1 MWKVFCNFVENI
13 EIDMIKFPNAKIN
26 LGLNIV
32 NRRADGYHNIET
44 IFYPITLQDIVEIVT
59 AKGSESTLTTYGRT
73 INCPTEKNL
82 VMKAYRS
89 LEKDYNLPP
98 VDIYLHK
105 NIPDGAGLGGG
116 SSDAASVLLILN
128 EMFDLNIPKVEL
140 AKRAAKLGADCAFFI
155 YNTPMMATGIG
166 DILSPIEVNLHGKS
180 MLLIKPD
187 VSVPTAEA
195 YSKVTP
201 KPSEI
206 ELSTILSTPI
216 NEWKNKLVN
225 DFEHSVFYAHPE
237 LAHIKQSLYDAGAEY
252 ASMSGSGSSIF
263 GIFESVIMAEN
274 AKAQFKGTNAFV
286 INL

>member
-1 MWKVFCNFVENI
+1 
-13 EIDMIKFPNAKIN
+13 MIKFPNAKIN

-32 NRRADGYHNIET
+32 NRRLDGYHDIET
-44 IFYPITLQDIVEIVT
+44 IFYPIALQDVVEVVT
-59 AKGSESTLTTYGRT
+59 AKGKESTLTTYGRT
-73 INCPTEKNL
+73 IDCPVEKNL

-89 LEKDYNLPP
+89 LEKEFNLPP

-128 EMFDLNIPKVEL
+128 EMFKLNISQAEL
-140 AKRAAKLGADCAFFI
+140 ATRAARLGADCAFFI
-155 YNTPMMATGIG
+155 YNSPMMATGIG
-166 DILSPIEVNLHGKS
+166 DILSPIDITFKEKVL
-180 MLLIKPD
+180 LLIKPD

-201 KPSEI
+201 KKSEI
-206 ELSTILSTPI
+206 ELTSIIKTPI
-216 NEWKNKLVN
+216 ETWKEILKN
-225 DFEHSVFYAHPE
+225 DFEPSVFAAHPE
-237 LAHIKQSLYDAGAEY
+237 LHEIKTKIYESGAVY

-263 GIFESVIMAEN
+263 GIFDSANMAEKAKEYFNGMN
-274 AKAQFKGTNAFV
+274 AYV